1 MRLYPRDRSPA
12 FCACVCLFFWLI
24 FGTLGLQAQTLP
36 GASGADDASH
46 GWVIAQVPRETSAT
60 LVHLPPRTATGI
72 ARPSVAGRMRA
83 ASTLRGAPIA
93 MAAHDRTVYLA
104 FAPTD
109 DGPIEINSLSAVPT
123 SVQDHWV
130 RQPRDR
136 LRFLPSVE
144 GADELLGLAHD
155 GAHLVAM
162 VRSGDDFELL
172 QLDRNTWAPMD
183 VQPALDAS
191 LELEL
196 HSTRWGLVVAE
207 RGDGLLTLHEYEEV
221 WRQREL
227 SQAFAAAEAALGP
240 VEIVGI
246 ETGDVIGVA
255 RADSRAQ
262 VVSLRE
268 EGWSVLGVIDAPGE
282 PFAATILPST
292 ARLVLVW
299 TEAELRK
306 QPVESSLPGPEVET
320 PVRRVLEF
328 SLIEGRVLYSGPAV
342 VGAPVSVSEFRNLA
356 FLLILIMGLILLV
369 VLRPVPADGEIVLP
383 PGLAI
388 AGPGR
393 RLLATLI
400 DATIGLYIVARLL
413 ELSLLEVLGPIAVP
427 QTGSLEIGPL
437 ALAIVVNV
445 LHCTFGEAFLG
456 RTFGKWMTGLIV
468 ARVDPA
474 SASLPAGQFRP
485 PTPIR
490 ALGRNLIK
498 WFLPPVSM
506 LALSDPSGRHRGD
519 LVARTAVLCR
529 ANEPLSD
536 AD

>member
-1 MRLYPRDRSPA
+1 M
-12 FCACVCLFFWLI
+12 
-24 FGTLGLQAQTLP
+24 
-36 GASGADDASH
+36 
-46 GWVIAQVPRETSAT
+46 
-60 LVHLPPRTATGI
+60 
-72 ARPSVAGRMRA
+72 PSVAGRMRA
-83 ASTLRGAPIA
+83 ASSLRGAPIA
-93 MAAHDRTVYLA
+93 MAAHDQTVYLA

-136 LRFLPSVE
+136 LRFLPSIE

-155 GAHLVAM
+155 GDHLVAM
-162 VRSGDDFELL
+162 VRTTGVVELL
-172 QLDRNTWAPMD
+172 QLERNTWTPMD
-183 VQPALDAS
+183 AQPGLDAS
-191 LELEL
+191 FEQKLF
-196 HSTRWGLVVAE
+196 STRWGLVVAE
-207 RGDGLLTLHEYEEV
+207 RGNEVFTLHAYADGSWHRRALTQV
-221 WRQREL
+221 L
-227 SQAFAAAEAALGP
+227 AAAEAALGP

-268 EGWSVLGVIDAPGE
+268 EGWSVLGETDAPGE

-292 ARLVLVW
+292 SRLVLVW
-299 TEAELRK
+299 TEAERRK

-369 VLRPVPADGEIVLP
+369 VLRPVPADGAIVLP

-400 DATIGLYIVARLL
+400 DATIGLWIVARLL
-413 ELSLLEVLGPIAVP
+413 DLSLLEVLGPIAVP
-427 QTGSLEIGPL
+427 ETGSLEIGPL
-437 ALAIVVNV
+437 VLAIIVNV

-474 SASLPAGQFRP
+474 SAALPAGQFRP